1 MIKKILLLLGS
12 LMLFLGCSSPEDYN
26 DYKELHIVN
35 LDKKTKT
42 TLHTSLKEDN
52 IFALDVYISWE
63 VKGKGKLRFYHPPY
77 ENFTEV
83 IVEGTINQMYTID
96 WYTNDIL
103 IEYIPV
109 DTVNGGS
116 ILLRYK
122 LLVF

>member
-1 MIKKILLLLGS
+1 MKKILF
-12 LMLFLGCSSPEDYN
+12 FLGLIVFLTNCSSSNKYEDYEKLKIG
-26 DYKELHIVN
+26 DLS
-35 LDKKTKT
+35 KKFKK
-42 TLHTSLKEDN
+42 TLHTDTKGN
-52 IFALDVYISWE
+52 IVYLDIHVSGEII
-63 VKGKGKLRFYHPPY
+63 GKGKLRFYHPPY

-109 DTVNGGS
+109 DTVDGGS